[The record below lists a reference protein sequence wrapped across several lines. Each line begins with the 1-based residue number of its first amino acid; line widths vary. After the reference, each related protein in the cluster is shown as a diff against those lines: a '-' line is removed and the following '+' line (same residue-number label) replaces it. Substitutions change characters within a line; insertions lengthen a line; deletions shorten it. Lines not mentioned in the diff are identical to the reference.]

1 MYPRVARQL
10 IFVQKRLLT
19 AVARM
24 TSPIEELPVLTSS
37 NKNTRT
43 LLLNRPH
50 KLNALNLPMIEY
62 ISLYLKA
69 SLYIAKLNFPNLI
82 IIQEWENSGDINMI
96 FLEGQG
102 RALCSGADIK
112 AVVEM
117 LEDPSRRNELK
128 YFVEKF
134 YNVLGFM
141 GEMKT
146 PMISFMDGITMG
158 SGYSF
163 SSLSRFSIATE
174 NTKVAMPENRFGHFV
189 DAASSFYLP
198 RVNGNLGK
206 YMALTAAVIKAE
218 DVLLSGLAT
227 HFVPSDKLDFVHE
240 SLVNLYQPSCNTIN
254 ETIKKFSIKVD
265 DIPASDILQ
274 YENMNTI
281 KRCFQ
286 FDTVPEIF
294 EALEKEGSKFA
305 QETMDQMHLGSP
317 ISLALTL
324 EHHRR
329 GSMLPLAQC
338 LQLEHHSWGISPYQP
353 DFYEGVTSTLIKKRK
368 PQWSHTSYLDVDFKK
383 EIIERYF

>member
-10 IFVQKRLLT
+10 IFVQKRLLN

-24 TSPIEELPVLTSS
+24 TSPIE
-37 NKNTRT
+37 
-43 LLLNRPH
+43 
-50 KLNALNLPMIEY
+50 
-62 ISLYLKA
+62 
-69 SLYIAKLNFPNLI
+69 
-82 IIQEWENSGDINMI
+82 EWENSGDINMI

-146 PMISFMDGITMG
+146 PMISFMDGITSKLEKRETVNVSDVFTVVG

-353 DFYEGVTSTLIKKRK
+353 DFYEGMSILKKK
-368 PQWSHTSYLDVDFKK
+368 S
-383 EIIERYF
+383 